1 MAEDLFSP
9 LVFTAGAELC
19 TPFVERFGITGA
31 SISVFGRAKRQST
44 IGATDLT
51 AARVEALQFHLGEGP
66 HWEALATRGPVL
78 CPDLGNVSS
87 SHWPMLL
94 DAVHDL
100 GVAALFAFPMTMGA
114 AIVGVVDMYA
124 DSPHSF
130 DAESVSRASVM
141 AGHAAAPA
149 VRYAMHSAANHDSE
163 ESALAPAMRREVH
176 QATGMV
182 LSQLDISAT
191 DAFARMQAYAFS
203 TGQSMDQVARDI
215 IDRTLA
221 FDALPE

>member
-19 TPFVERFGITGA
+19 APFVERFGITGA

-44 IGATDLT
+44 IGATDLI

-94 DAVHDL
+94 DAVRDL

-114 AIVGVVDMYA
+114 AIIGVIDMYA
-124 DSPHSF
+124 DSPHF
-130 DAESVSRASVM
+130 LNAESVSRASVM
-141 AGHAAAPA
+141 AAHAAAPA

-191 DAFARMQAYAFS
+191 DAFARMQAHAFAS
-203 TGQSMDQVARDI
+203 GQSMDEIARRI
-215 IDRTLA
+215 IDRSLA
-221 FDALPE
+221 FDELPE